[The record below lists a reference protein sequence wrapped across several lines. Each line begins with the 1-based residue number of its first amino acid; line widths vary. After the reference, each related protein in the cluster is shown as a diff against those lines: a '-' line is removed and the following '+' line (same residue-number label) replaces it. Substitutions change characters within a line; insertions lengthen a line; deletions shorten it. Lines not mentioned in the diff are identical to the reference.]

1 VLGRD
6 LALAERGVGELPV
19 ARAVADGVDV
29 RNGGAATL
37 VRSDALAAVELDADL
52 LEAEALDER
61 PAADGDEHQVGLHR
75 LAVAEVHG
83 QLGAVV
89 VDAGALL
96 AELQRDPAALEL
108 LRQLLRGVSVLLRD
122 ERVEH
127 LDDRHLAAEAR
138 EDRRELAPDDATA
151 EDDEPTRHLLLR
163 EQSRRVDAARR
174 VEARNRRPERERAR
188 RDDRLLER
196 DVLASVDRDRV
207 RVAEPTEAFHPLHA
221 VRLEE
226 GRDTGRHLLDDA
238 GLPRVRGGEVEPRLA
253 DLHAEL
259 REALFRLLQRERRLH
274 PRLRRD
280 AADAEAGTAEFRLL
294 LDARDLR
301 AQLGRADR
309 GGVSPGAAP
318 EDGDVDVHGPSL
330 FESVAKRS

>member
-1 VLGRD
+1 MCGTVVRRRSSAAMPVRRSSWTPISSRPRPSTSGPRPTETSITS
-6 LALAERGVGELPV
+6 ACTASPSPKCTVSCEPSSSTPVHCLPSCSAIPRRLNCFASSFEASASSCGMSESSISTIV
-19 ARAVADGVDV
+19 TSLPKRAKI
-29 RNGGAATL
+29 
-37 VRSDALAAVELDADL
+37 DANSHPMMPPP
-52 LEAEALDER
+52 R
-61 PAADGDEHQVGLHR
+61 M
-75 LAVAEVHG
+75 
-83 QLGAVV
+83 
-89 VDAGALL
+89 
-96 AELQRDPAALEL
+96 
-108 LRQLLRGVSVLLRD
+108 
-122 ERVEH
+122 
-127 LDDRHLAAEAR
+127 
-138 EDRRELAPDDATA
+138 T
-151 EDDEPTRHLLLR
+151 
-163 EQSRRVDAARR
+163 SRRGTCSCAS
-174 VEARNRRPERERAR
+174 RP
-188 RDDRLLER
+188 DDRLLER
-196 DVLASVDRDRV
+196 DVLASVDGDRV